1 MTVDAA
7 AMSTTLRYA
16 GFWRRVGASL
26 LDSIFFVVVF
36 TLIMGPVFANALV
49 YEPAG
54 ILRTLLSLVLT
65 VGLWLTVLGTPGKLL
80 LDCAV
85 VDATSL
91 KPMGLRQAILRYVAY
106 LASLLPLMLGFLW
119 VARDPRKQGFHDKIA
134 NTVVLINSGADAIE
148 IDDES
153 RKDLQQLMGELR

>member
-1 MTVDAA
+1 MTRTAT
-7 AMSTTLRYA
+7 SGYSETYA

-26 LDSIFFVVVF
+26 LDSILFVILV
-36 TLIMGPVFANALV
+36 TLVMGPMFVNAPV

-54 ILRTLLSLVLT
+54 ILRNLLSLVLT
-65 VGLWLTVLGTPGKLL
+65 VGLWLTLLGTPGKLL

-85 VDATSL
+85 VDATSF
-91 KPMGLRQAILRYVAY
+91 KPMGLRQAVLRYVAY

-134 NTVVLINSGADAIE
+134 NTVVLVNSGADAIDT
-148 IDDES
+148 DDES
-153 RKDLQQLMGELR
+153 RKDLQQLMSELR